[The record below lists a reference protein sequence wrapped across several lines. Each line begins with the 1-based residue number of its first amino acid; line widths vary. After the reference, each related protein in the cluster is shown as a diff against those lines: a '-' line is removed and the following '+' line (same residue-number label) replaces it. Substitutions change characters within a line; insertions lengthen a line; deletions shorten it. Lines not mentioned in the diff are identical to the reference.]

1 MPCFLKI
8 SSKACVVSMPFY
20 CNLYTAKPDSEQIL
34 ELDFFVINSETLKS
48 SFCFRI
54 TPPHPGKFVV
64 YADIP
69 ISESIFGITLLSL

>member
-1 MPCFLKI
+1 MPRYLKI
-8 SSKACVVSMPFY
+8 SSKAWVVSMPFF

-34 ELDFFVINSETLKS
+34 ELDFSVINSETLKS

-54 TPPHPGKFVV
+54 IPPHPGKSVAYV
-64 YADIP
+64 DIP